1 MTQRR
6 RTAPAVLSL
15 VASIVLAACSTDDG
29 RQMKPPTAAQ
39 NESVAV
45 PTTIGA
51 SVDSGSTMSV
61 TGPWTS
67 GSAIDSRYTCD
78 GLQVSPPLTWTTGPE
93 DTQAYAITIDNIDDP
108 GSVQW
113 AVTNIDFETTTS
125 AEGSVPAGG
134 YVALNAKGLQ
144 AYDPPCPPAGTTQTY
159 VVTVFALDSLTPTD
173 VTPTQAEMKA
183 DIEAVALEAATT
195 VFTVTR

>member
-6 RTAPAVLSL
+6 RTAPALLSL
-15 VASIVLAACSTDDG
+15 IASVVLAACSTDDG

-113 AVTNIDFETTTS
+113 AVTNIDFATTTN

-134 YVALNAKGLQ
+134 YVALNAKGQQ

-183 DIEAVALEAATT
+183 DIEAAALEAATT